1 MLLSQTLKNKFNF
14 PLLIVILIAAF
25 LRLYCLSTIPNGFHQ
40 DEAAAGYDAYSL
52 LKTLHTQYGQFL
64 PLFSQTYNESVTD
77 YDESYY
83 RFLIIPFVSIFGLN
97 EFTTRLP
104 AAIVGILNIL
114 TLYYLVKEC
123 FNPKTAIISAFFLA
137 ICPWHIQLSRIAF
150 RGIFFPCLFCLAIF
164 LFFKGLKKPIYFP
177 LSSCVFGICL
187 YTYTSAR
194 VFVPLFL
201 LGLVWLFRKKLWLK
215 ENRGYVGL
223 SVLIFLLI
231 FIVLFSFWISPQL
244 MKRTDKEIC
253 LACIFKNPLYYSLEY
268 LVYYLSYFYTGYLF
282 LGHVNRGTSQG
293 GILFL
298 FIDLITVGIGLFF
311 LKKEK
316 NKSYYFLLIW
326 LFLYPIPSAL
336 TKAADNVRSIIGI
349 PVFSILAAYGVVQLE
364 RLFTG
369 QTKTIVR
376 SALITL
382 LTVSFIGFVS
392 NYFIG
397 YSRKPPRDF
406 QYGLRE
412 AITYADRTPYRC
424 IVMSDRFRRPN
435 TMIIF
440 YTQYPPNIYQ
450 RSPIEPAVRTN
461 FSIGKYQVIS
471 IANAQSFNQQCLFI
485 IKPDEVVAIEAKG
498 YAWQDIHVV
507 KKPTQ
512 GEAIKLI
519 EVRKKNKPDQF

>member
-1 MLLSQTLKNKFNF
+1 MLLSQNLKNKFNF

-25 LRLYCLSTIPNGFHQ
+25 LRIYCLSTIPNGFHQ

-64 PLFSQTYNESVTD
+64 PLFSQTYNEAVTD

-83 RFLIIPFVSIFGLN
+83 RFLIIPFISIFGLN

-104 AAIVGILNIL
+104 AALAGTLNIL
-114 TLYYLVKEC
+114 TLYYLVKEG
-123 FNPKTAIISAFFLA
+123 FNPKLAIISAFFLA
-137 ICPWHIQLSRIAF
+137 ICPWHIQLSRVAF
-150 RGIFFPCLFCLAIF
+150 RGIFFPCLFCLALF
-164 LFFKGLKKPIYFP
+164 LFFKGLKKPIYLP
-177 LSSCVFGICL
+177 LSSGVFGICL
-187 YTYTSAR
+187 YSYTSAR

-201 LGLVWLFRKKLWLK
+201 LGLVWLFRKQLLLQ
-215 ENRGYVGL
+215 ENRLYVGL
-223 SVLIFLLI
+223 SILIFSLI
-231 FIVLFSFWISPQL
+231 FVALFSFWVSPQL
-244 MKRTDKEIC
+244 MRRTDKEIC
-253 LACIFKNPLYYSLEY
+253 LACILKNPLYYGLQY

-298 FIDLITVGIGLFF
+298 FIDLITISFGLFF
-311 LKKEK
+311 LKREK
-316 NKSYYFLLIW
+316 NQYYYFLLLW

-349 PVFSILAAYGVVQLE
+349 PAFSILAAYGVIQLE
-364 RLFTG
+364 ILCKG
-369 QTKTIVR
+369 KTKKIVH
-376 SALITL
+376 SAIISL
-382 LTVSFIGFVS
+382 LTASFIIFFS

-412 AITYADRTPYRC
+412 AITYAERSPYHC

-440 YTQYPPNIYQ
+440 YTQYPPNLYQ
-450 RSPIEPAVRTN
+450 RSPIEAAVRTN

-471 IANAQSFNQQCLFI
+471 IANTQALNQQCLFI
-485 IKPDEVVAIEAKG
+485 IKPDEIQAIEAKG
-498 YAWQDIHVV
+498 YTWQNIHLV
-507 KKPTQ
+507 KKPTK

-519 EVRKKNKPDQF
+519 EVRKK